1 MEINFVRN
9 EVVYALNNIH
19 EWIKPERVFLYIFI
33 FLYFIT
39 FAMYTVQ
46 HFIAVAIGPML

>member
-19 EWIKPERVFLYIFI
+19 EWMKPQRVFLKYICV
-33 FLYFIT
+33 FL
-39 FAMYTVQ
+39 
-46 HFIAVAIGPML
+46 